1 MPTTSTR
8 LVVAGAITESVSNMQ
23 GLLVLIPLI
32 MATAFN
38 MMSMLALEW
47 SAHNQV
53 RLPFSAL
60 LLGPL
65 FKMVCMIS
73 LFSSSPNSGRVGM
86 SWSSVSIPECGAVCW
101 GVGVTACKEKSH

>member
-1 MPTTSTR
+1 M
-8 LVVAGAITESVSNMQ
+8 LQ
-23 GLLVLIPLI
+23 HGLFVLIVLI
-32 MATAFN
+32 MAAAFN
-38 MMSMLALEW
+38 MMSMLALEG